1 MELTDVELTVFKELK
16 KAPKSSITKAK
27 MSDKRITHNLGDIV
41 MKLRRKGANIRT
53 EMKVNLVSL
62 KRFAVYRLQIKQR

>member
-1 MELTDVELTVFKELK
+1 MELTDVELTVFKQLK
-16 KAPKSSITKAK
+16 RYPISGITKAEMARK
-27 MSDKRITHNLGDIV
+27 GITFNLGDII
-41 MKLRRKGANIRT
+41 MKLRRKGADIKT